1 VGVISLWN
9 EAIPDDPAWNEPAL
23 IIERKMKVQPE
34 LFIVAVDTDSIS
46 GDVVA
51 GTVIAGF
58 DGFRGWLHHISVA
71 KLYQSQGIARSM
83 IEKALEE
90 LSRLGCPKVN
100 LQVRADNHAVAGF
113 YEQLGFTREER
124 ASFGINLTNRH

>member
-1 VGVISLWN
+1 MKHPENPLEQDDRSQYLDQQFLCSFKKVEKSYIQNISELRPGVN
-9 EAIPDDPAWNEPAL
+9 
-23 IIERKMKVQPE
+23 
-34 LFIVAVDTDSIS
+34 
-46 GDVVA
+46 VVA

-90 LSRLGCPKVN
+90 LSGLGCPKVN